1 MSKVHNCIFTTR
13 IKDKLTGLKLQMC
26 YLMFN
31 QNNCRWRDMDN
42 KQMCDEIQSDFNEQ
56 ICEVIMHLYYTE
68 VRLII
73 LWFLKLNAAYRI
85 CLQKVYNLYW
95 IAKAVTSKQTLMI
108 QEVKNNKSKSIKRLI
123 QSTIVDGKYN
133 LQLLDTNVEYTKTRI

>member
-1 MSKVHNCIFTTR
+1 
-13 IKDKLTGLKLQMC
+13 MC

-42 KQMCDEIQSDFNEQ
+42 KQMCDEIQNDFNEQ

-73 LWFLKLNAAYRI
+73 LRFFKLNAAYRI

-95 IAKAVTSKQTLMI
+95 IAKAVTSKQTLMV

-123 QSTIVDGKYN
+123 QSSIVDGKYN
-133 LQLLDTNVEYTKTRI
+133 LQLLDTNVKQGFKLVHVYRGPHV

>member
-1 MSKVHNCIFTTR
+1 
-13 IKDKLTGLKLQMC
+13 
-26 YLMFN
+26 
-31 QNNCRWRDMDN
+31 MDN

-95 IAKAVTSKQTLMI
+95 IAKAVTSKQTSMI
-108 QEVKNNKSKSIKRLI
+108 QEVKKKSIKRLI

>member
-1 MSKVHNCIFTTR
+1 
-13 IKDKLTGLKLQMC
+13 MC

-42 KQMCDEIQSDFNEQ
+42 KQMCDEIQSDFNKQ

-73 LWFLKLNAAYRI
+73 LRFFKLNAAYRI

-108 QEVKNNKSKSIKRLI
+108 HEVKNNKSKSIKGPAC
-123 QSTIVDGKYN
+123 IVIFIKFASMAGKVVVLHFCFKRVTDN
-133 LQLLDTNVEYTKTRI
+133 YTQIERCPDVN

>member
-1 MSKVHNCIFTTR
+1 
-13 IKDKLTGLKLQMC
+13 
-26 YLMFN
+26 
-31 QNNCRWRDMDN
+31 MDN

-73 LWFLKLNAAYRI
+73 LRFFKLNAAYRI

-108 QEVKNNKSKSIKRLI
+108 HEVKNNKSKSIKRLI

>member
-1 MSKVHNCIFTTR
+1 
-13 IKDKLTGLKLQMC
+13 MC

-42 KQMCDEIQSDFNEQ
+42 KQMCDEIQSDFNKQ
-56 ICEVIMHLYYTE
+56 ICRVIMHLYYTE

-73 LWFLKLNAAYRI
+73 LRFFKLNAAYRI

-95 IAKAVTSKQTLMI
+95 IAKAVTSKQTLMV

-123 QSTIVDGKYN
+123 QSSIVDGKYN
-133 LQLLDTNVEYTKTRI
+133 LQLLDTNVKQEFKLVHVYRGPHV

>member
-1 MSKVHNCIFTTR
+1 
-13 IKDKLTGLKLQMC
+13 
-26 YLMFN
+26 
-31 QNNCRWRDMDN
+31 MDN
-42 KQMCDEIQSDFNEQ
+42 KQMCDEIQSDFNEH
-56 ICEVIMHLYYTE
+56 ICKVIMHLYYTE

-85 CLQKVYNLYW
+85 CLQKVYNVYW
-95 IAKAVTSKQTLMI
+95 IAKAVTSKQTSMI

-123 QSTIVDGKYN
+123 QSSIVDGKYN

>member
-1 MSKVHNCIFTTR
+1 
-13 IKDKLTGLKLQMC
+13 MC

-42 KQMCDEIQSDFNEQ
+42 KQTCDEIQSDFNEH
-56 ICEVIMHLYYTE
+56 ICKVIMHLYYTE

-73 LWFLKLNAAYRI
+73 LRFFKLNAAYRI

-95 IAKAVTSKQTLMI
+95 IAKAVTSKQTLMV

-123 QSTIVDGKYN
+123 QSSIVDGKYN
-133 LQLLDTNVEYTKTRI
+133 LQLLDTNVKQGFKLVHVYRGPHV

>member
-1 MSKVHNCIFTTR
+1 
-13 IKDKLTGLKLQMC
+13 
-26 YLMFN
+26 
-31 QNNCRWRDMDN
+31 MDN
-42 KQMCDEIQSDFNEQ
+42 KQMCDEIQSDFNEH

-95 IAKAVTSKQTLMI
+95 IAKAVTSKQTSMI
-108 QEVKNNKSKSIKRLI
+108 QEMKNNKSKSIKRLI
-123 QSTIVDGKYN
+123 QSSIVDGKYN

>member
-1 MSKVHNCIFTTR
+1 
-13 IKDKLTGLKLQMC
+13 
-26 YLMFN
+26 
-31 QNNCRWRDMDN
+31 MDN
-42 KQMCDEIQSDFNEQ
+42 KQTCDEIQSDFNKQ

-108 QEVKNNKSKSIKRLI
+108 QEVKKQQKKSIKWLI
-123 QSTIVDGKYN
+123 QSSIVDGKYN